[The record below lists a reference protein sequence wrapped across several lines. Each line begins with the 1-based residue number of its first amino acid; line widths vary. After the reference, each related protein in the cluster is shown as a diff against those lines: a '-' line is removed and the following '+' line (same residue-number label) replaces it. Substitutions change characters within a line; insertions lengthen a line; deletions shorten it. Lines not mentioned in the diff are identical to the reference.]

1 MIDIAN
7 GIYKGSGLSKQLLVV
22 AVGAAIAP
30 VISSPFFTT
39 VTKYNPG
46 SNQTAQTSNMVEAK
60 KHLKLISIFP
70 GTVCPIESN
79 FGKSF
84 WLTVVPCVILLLV
97 QCYFVFQDSAS
108 PIGSSSEQT
117 DCNSNR
123 NWRMYVLNLA
133 LFAVV
138 FLYRGVYRL
147 MELVIFTFIIAGPF
161 EISNTKAS
169 LFVMLLWVAFAFA
182 HILQQII
189 FLKIV
194 RTESQLG
201 IVFIKACICFV
212 MSIVLLKTD
221 STNALTISLFLYM
234 FFISELGPLGQ
245 DIFLKQNITTRRLSW
260 KLEVIADALAE
271 IMFPAMSLSLMYRK
285 GWQTLAFVII
295 AVSVLQFLACSLLTL
310 CPWAV
315 KRDIL
320 SLNYEHLSSNKH
332 EDGNRRRIRREIS
345 KLLGGYTDQEVS
357 YVTSDEEVV
366 FDKRRQKTT

>member
-46 SNQTAQTSNMVEAK
+46 SNQTTQTSNMVEAK

-84 WLTVVPCVILLLV
+84 WLTVIPCVILLLV
-97 QCYFVFQDSAS
+97 QCYFVFQDSTS
-108 PIGSSSEQT
+108 PIGSSLEQT

-123 NWRMYVLNLA
+123 NWKMYVLNLA

-161 EISNTKAS
+161 EIGNTKAS

-212 MSIVLLKTD
+212 ISIVLLKTD

-245 DIFLKQNITTRRLSW
+245 DIFLKQSITTRRLSW

-271 IMFPAMSLSLMYRK
+271 IIFPAMSLSLMYRK